1 MSSMPFT
8 IGLPVVDRLEPV
20 DGSVILRTKT
30 RDEMVDEVN
39 RIQEMLSKN
48 DLIKVC
54 PIGLRPDKPI
64 PTAMYFTEICI
75 SKNKAEE
82 WMFPLGLF
90 SGAWPCVVTGR
101 AVT

>member
-1 MSSMPFT
+1 MSSMPLT
-8 IGLPVVDRLEPV
+8 IGLPVVDRLGPV

-90 SGAWPCVVTGR
+90 IGAWHCVVTGR
-101 AVT
+101 VAT